1 MALIS
6 LGQWTCPV
14 SKPAAHNQ
22 PVAELTEGGGQLS
35 QGAAGEGRKTASPKC
50 LITNE
55 HKRKC
60 VNESKVSSVSL
71 KTVAI
76 LVANLFRH

>member
-22 PVAELTEGGGQLS
+22 PVAELTEGGGSCLRAQHVR
-35 QGAAGEGRKTASPKC
+35 GRKTASPKC

>member
-22 PVAELTEGGGQLS
+22 PVAELTEGGQLS
-35 QGAAGEGRKTASPKC
+35 QGAAGEGAQNS
-50 LITNE
+50 IT
-55 HKRKC
+55 KM
-60 VNESKVSSVSL
+60 L
-71 KTVAI
+71 DY
-76 LVANLFRH
+76 